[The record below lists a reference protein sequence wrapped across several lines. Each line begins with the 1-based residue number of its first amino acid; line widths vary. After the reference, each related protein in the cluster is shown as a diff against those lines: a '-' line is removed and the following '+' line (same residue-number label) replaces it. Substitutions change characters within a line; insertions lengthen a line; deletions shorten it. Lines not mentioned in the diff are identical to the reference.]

1 MTQPVWECKHC
12 KKKFNKERI
21 FMAHECTQMQRAKE
35 IQTQA
40 GVMGYGLY
48 KHWLEKQKR
57 KAPPIEV
64 FITSSYYSS
73 FINFGKW
80 VRETAIHD
88 PHKYVELM
96 LEAKISPALWKRN
109 EAYQIFLEY
118 YDKRADPFEQAAIT
132 VETLLAFAEGLEV
145 SPSEVF
151 KQLKVGEMLEMIQ
164 QRRMSPWLLFCSTS
178 FKKWVGTLDPID
190 RTLLMKSINVEYWAV
205 RLERQPKVVQE
216 LKEIAESLGI

>member
-1 MTQPVWECKHC
+1 
-12 KKKFNKERI
+12 
-21 FMAHECTQMQRAKE
+21 MAHECTSMQRAKE

-57 KAPPIEV
+57 KAPPVEA

-80 VRETAIHD
+80 VRETGIHD

-109 EAYQIFLEY
+109 EAYKIFLEY
-118 YDKRADPFEQAAIT
+118 YDNRANPYEQASVT
-132 VETLLAFAEGLEV
+132 VETLTALAEGLEV
-145 SPSEVF
+145 SIGDVF
-151 KQLKVGEMLEMIQ
+151 KQLTFGDMLDMIQ
-164 QRRMSPWLLFCSTS
+164 QRRLSPWLLFCSKE
-178 FKKWVGTLDPID
+178 FKAWVGTLDPLD
-190 RTLLMKSINVEYWAV
+190 RTMLMKSIGVDYWAV
-205 RLERQPKVVQE
+205 RLERQPQTVRE
-216 LKEIAESLGI
+216 LKDIAEALGI